1 VENDVQTNVR
11 VIQEYDDEIDLREL
25 FGVLWAGKIKILA
38 ITAVF
43 AVASVIYAL
52 SVPNQY
58 KATALLAPA
67 QSSGGGLSGA
77 LGQLGGLASL
87 AGVSI
92 GGGESSE
99 AQIAQ
104 EIMKSWSFIEGFI
117 ADNDLAVEVF
127 AAEGWSKGSNTLKI
141 NDDAYDVEKKE
152 WLIEDVDTGELRPP
166 TSWKLFESF
175 SERLA
180 VSEDKISGLVSV
192 SIEYYSPQMAKQW
205 LDMYVAAINAH
216 MQQRQVA
223 KVTNNINYLQAQIEK
238 TAIAEMQEVFYTIIE
253 EQIKSKMLAE
263 ASPDYAF
270 VAVSPSMVPEEKSQ
284 PKRALICILGT
295 LLGGMLSVLWVL
307 VIHYAKIDEALLS
320 KRFKFDV
327 IQSLVVSQYAQAVAV
342 VKAKLKK

>member
-1 VENDVQTNVR
+1 MENNALMNDQ
-11 VIQEYDDEIDLREL
+11 YDDEIDLREL
-25 FGVLWAGKIKILA
+25 FMVLWAGKIKIVA

-104 EIMKSWSFIEGFI
+104 EIMKSWNFIEAFI
-117 ADNDLAVEVF
+117 ADNDLAVELF
-127 AAEGWSKGSNTLKI
+127 AAEGWRKGSNELKI
-141 NDDAYDVEKKE
+141 NDDVYDSQNKQ
-152 WLIEDVDTGELRPP
+152 WLLENESGVVGPP
-166 TSWKLFESF
+166 SSWNLFKTF

-180 VSEDKISGLVSV
+180 VSEDKKSGLVSV
-192 SIEYYSPQMAKQW
+192 SIEYYSPQIAKQW
-205 LDMYVAAINAH
+205 LDMYVSAVNAH
-216 MQQRQVA
+216 MQQRQVD

-238 TAIAEMQEVFYTIIE
+238 TSIAEMREVFYTIIE
-253 EQIKSKMLAE
+253 EQTKNKMVAE
-263 ASPDYAF
+263 ASPEYAF

-295 LLGGMLSVLWVL
+295 LLGGMLSVLLVL
-307 VIHYAKIDEALLS
+307 AMHYTRKSD
-320 KRFKFDV
+320 
-327 IQSLVVSQYAQAVAV
+327 
-342 VKAKLKK
+342 

>member
-1 VENDVQTNVR
+1 MNDQF
-11 VIQEYDDEIDLREL
+11 DDEIDLREL
-25 FGVLWAGKIKILA
+25 FMVLWAGKIKIVA

-92 GGGESSE
+92 GGGEGSE

-104 EIMKSWSFIEGFI
+104 EIMKSWNFIEAFI
-117 ADNDLAVEVF
+117 ADNDLAVELF
-127 AAEGWSKGSNTLKI
+127 AAEGWRKGSNELKI
-141 NDDAYDVEKKE
+141 NDDVYDSQNKQ
-152 WLIEDVDTGELRPP
+152 WLLENESGVVGPP
-166 TSWKLFESF
+166 SSWNLFKTF

-180 VSEDKISGLVSV
+180 VSEDKRSGLVSV
-192 SIEYYSPQMAKQW
+192 SIEYYSPQIAKQW
-205 LDMYVAAINAH
+205 LDMYVSAVNAH
-216 MQQRQVA
+216 MQQRQVD

-238 TAIAEMQEVFYTIIE
+238 TSIAEMREVFYTIIE
-253 EQIKSKMLAE
+253 EQTKNKMVAE
-263 ASPDYAF
+263 ASPEYAF

-295 LLGGMLSVLWVL
+295 LLGGMLSVLLVL
-307 VIHYAKIDEALLS
+307 AMHYTRKSD
-320 KRFKFDV
+320 
-327 IQSLVVSQYAQAVAV
+327 
-342 VKAKLKK
+342 